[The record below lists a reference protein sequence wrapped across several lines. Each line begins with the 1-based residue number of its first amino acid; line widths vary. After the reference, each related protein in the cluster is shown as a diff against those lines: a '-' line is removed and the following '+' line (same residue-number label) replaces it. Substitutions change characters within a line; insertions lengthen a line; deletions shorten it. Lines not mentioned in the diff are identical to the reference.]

1 MKGREKWCFTSK
13 PGQKLA
19 ITIWLHRRYLVDPR
33 LSDTFPAL
41 GLYYAVNKS
50 YNDAISKPSTSP
62 PSVVSDCDSIPSPI
76 GSPHAIVG
84 PGDNPRTVKTRLRQW
99 AQVRTVRV
107 EKRINETD
115 NYSKTGLFQK
125 DGTEG
130 INLRICAANTIYCS
144 SNKQGFVFAKFA
156 NTLRIHLLLL
166 HKYIK
171 VIFSDCR
178 ETSASQPRV
187 HEDWITRNVADVVCM
202 FARQVDELIQSLSL
216 AKEKCCQPAKI
227 RYGEVAGRN
236 QGPTGRT

>member
-1 MKGREKWCFTSK
+1 IGWSPNISLIEGRKTLILSLPRDERKGKWCFTSK

-41 GLYYAVNKS
+41 GLYYDVNKS

-125 DGTEG
+125 VMPF
-130 INLRICAANTIYCS
+130 S
-144 SNKQGFVFAKFA
+144 
-156 NTLRIHLLLL
+156 LL
-166 HKYIK
+166 Y
-171 VIFSDCR
+171 
-178 ETSASQPRV
+178 
-187 HEDWITRNVADVVCM
+187 ED
-202 FARQVDELIQSLSL
+202 
-216 AKEKCCQPAKI
+216 KCDFI
-227 RYGEVAGRN
+227 M
-236 QGPTGRT
+236 

>member
-76 GSPHAIVG
+76 GSPHAIVD

-144 SNKQGFVFAKFA
+144 SNKQG
-156 NTLRIHLLLL
+156 
-166 HKYIK
+166 
-171 VIFSDCR
+171 
-178 ETSASQPRV
+178 V

-202 FARQVDELIQSLSL
+202 FAREVLS
-216 AKEKCCQPAKI
+216 
-227 RYGEVAGRN
+227 
-236 QGPTGRT
+236 TS